1 MDEVDFITAQSYR
14 LRQIE
19 VIQKEIELE
28 RDKRDVLINKYNK
41 DCCAIDILQHVLMIG
56 MMGFGA
62 TSLGTLTTVVGTPI
76 AIAMDVGA
84 VAAGIHFIDNE

>member
-28 RDKRDVLINKYNK
+28 RDKRDVLIKKCRMNF
-41 DCCAIDILQHVLMIG
+41 
-56 MMGFGA
+56 GFNLPSEIIP
-62 TSLGTLTTVVGTPI
+62 TRI
-76 AIAMDVGA
+76 AKFLSKLSKA
-84 VAAGIHFIDNE
+84 VTF